1 MTTESKIAP
10 PPVLSTL
17 DRVRAAVSAADARQA
32 VDLRVLHLGKVS
44 GFTEYFVIC
53 GGTNERQVQA
63 IADAVEMDL
72 RALGVRPLHI
82 EGLQRGQ
89 WVLLDFGDLIVHSF
103 LDEPRHYYALE
114 RLWSDAP
121 DVTSSFRSDPA
132 GTGAPSGIETTGIE
146 TAGTETAGTEIPAP

>member
-1 MTTESKIAP
+1 MTTETKTASL
-10 PPVLSTL
+10 PVLSTT
-17 DRVRAAVSAADARQA
+17 DRVRTAVAAADGRQA

-44 GFTEYFVIC
+44 DFTEYFVVC

-72 RALGVRPLHI
+72 RSVGVRPLHI

-89 WVLLDFGDLIVHSF
+89 WVLLDYGDLIVHAF

-121 DVTSSFRSDPA
+121 DVTASFRTPA
-132 GTGAPSGIETTGIE
+132 PEPEATPASPPTPPN
-146 TAGTETAGTEIPAP
+146 TAGTEIETP